1 MLRNIFSNLPK
12 GPLSV
17 MVLAWGAVD
26 CTNGDATDGEAGLV
40 PGFEGAGWG
49 VGTAGETGG
58 GVVGAAEVGA
68 SPDESDIGNGLIGVD
83 CIIAIS

>member
-1 MLRNIFSNLPK
+1 MSRTNSGICNAGYENMLRNIFSNLPK

-49 VGTAGETGG
+49 GDGW
-58 GVVGAAEVGA
+58 
-68 SPDESDIGNGLIGVD
+68 
-83 CIIAIS
+83 